1 MVFSRLDIESACPQT
16 KIIDIFFM
24 WPTELI
30 SGLEMLSI
38 SPLVARK
45 GSASPMRMSLGYP
58 APGGAQEA
66 SSKMASNA
74 SETEGEGS
82 EDHMEPTYGGIILF

>member
-1 MVFSRLDIESACPQT
+1 
-16 KIIDIFFM
+16 
-24 WPTELI
+24 
-30 SGLEMLSI
+30 
-38 SPLVARK
+38 
-45 GSASPMRMSLGYP
+45 MRMSLGYP